1 MIHEVTAQGA
11 TNDEALQNA
20 REALHAP
27 ADADVHLEL
36 ITPASK
42 GVLGLFGKKKAE
54 ARAYYE
60 TPDAPAKQP
69 QEKKQPKPQPEK
81 AQQKQPEKAQQP
93 AAEKDKPQQ
102 QKKQQPQKAAQ
113 QKKQPAQQQA
123 PAKEAAAPKAEEDT
137 PKVEIDVNEKP
148 GVKAGAAYL
157 LEIVRLMGVQ
167 TASVK
172 AYVHADNEVLL
183 ELDCGEDYGIVIG
196 RRGETLDSIQY
207 LTRLVANKQ
216 KTEGE
221 YSRISINV
229 GNYREKRQNTLA
241 SLAKKNA
248 DKVLKYGRSY
258 TFEPMNPYERR
269 IIHTTIQEIDGVT
282 SHSIGNDDERRVV
295 ISLAEGVKPTNPGGG
310 RAGNRNRG
318 NGRGGNRGRGNNR
331 GSSQTVTAPTRAPKT
346 DAGAEGVSLYG
357 KIN

>member
-11 TNDEALQNA
+11 TIEEALQNA
-20 REALHAP
+20 RDALHAP
-27 ADADVHLEL
+27 ADADVHVEL
-36 ITPASK
+36 IAQPSK
-42 GVLGLFGKKKAE
+42 GLLGLFGKKKAE

-60 TPDAPAKQP
+60 TPDAPVKKP
-69 QEKKQPKPQPEK
+69 QEKKQPKPQQKEAEK
-81 AQQKQPEKAQQP
+81 AAKP
-93 AAEKDKPQQ
+93 ADKPQ
-102 QKKQQPQKAAQ
+102 P
-113 QKKQPAQQQA
+113 KKQPQQKNAKKPQPQNA
-123 PAKEAAAPKAEEDT
+123 PAKEKAAPAPAEET
-137 PKVEIDVNEKP
+137 PKTEIDLESKP

-157 LEIVRLMGVQ
+157 LEMVRLMGVQ

-172 AYVHADNEVLL
+172 AFVHADNEVLL

-216 KTEGE
+216 KSEGE

-229 GNYREKRQNTLA
+229 GNYREKRKSTLA

-248 DKVLKYGRSY
+248 EKVLKYGRNF

-269 IIHTTIQEIDGVT
+269 IIHTTIQEIEGVT
-282 SHSIGNDDERRVV
+282 SHSVGNDDERRVV
-295 ISLAEGVKPTNPGGG
+295 ITLAEGVKPTHPGGARGGNNRTRGG
-310 RAGNRNRG
+310 RNGGRGGRG
-318 NGRGGNRGRGNNR
+318 NGRT
-331 GSSQTVTAPTRAPKT
+331 SQTVTAPTRAPKT
-346 DAGAEGVSLYG
+346 DAGAAGVSLYG